1 MRAGATM
8 DAPTA
13 TPINGTPPAA
23 AASPLADPL
32 PHALDAFTQSV
43 APLVSGK
50 RLVVFLDYDGT
61 LTPIVSRPD
70 AAVMSAPMRQTL
82 RELAEHCIVAIVTGR
97 SMSKIVDFVNL
108 DELYYAG
115 SHGFDIRGP
124 SGSSV
129 RHQVADDMRPA
140 MEETMD
146 ALARRVAHV
155 AGAELEDNYMSV
167 SVHYRAVAEDQVADV
182 EDSVDSYVSEASHP
196 LVKHHGKKV
205 FELRPKVDWN
215 KGHAVVWL
223 AKYMATTLGCAP
235 DDLVP
240 VYIGDDV
247 SDEDAFTA
255 LAKMPQCITVK
266 VSATPAPTRAHFRI
280 RDPSEV
286 RQFLRRLTEL
296 AEDTPA
302 ATRAP
307 NGGGAQAAPADGT
320 AEVATL
326 ADAALPLA
334 TGLAQSSATSDGGR
348 SANTAT
354 SGAGAGAGAGCRSCD
369 Q

>member
-1 MRAGATM
+1 MRGA
-8 DAPTA
+8 P
-13 TPINGTPPAA
+13 
-23 AASPLADPL
+23 
-32 PHALDAFTQSV
+32 V
-43 APLVSGK
+43 
-50 RLVVFLDYDGT
+50 YDDSLSSLCPW
-61 LTPIVSRPD
+61 LTS
-70 AAVMSAPMRQTL
+70 L
-82 RELAEHCIVAIVTGR
+82 R
-97 SMSKIVDFVNL
+97 
-108 DELYYAG
+108 
-115 SHGFDIRGP
+115 
-124 SGSSV
+124 
-129 RHQVADDMRPA
+129 
-140 MEETMD
+140 
-146 ALARRVAHV
+146 RRV
-155 AGAELEDNYMSV
+155 
-167 SVHYRAVAEDQVADV
+167 
-182 EDSVDSYVSEASHP
+182 SYVSEASHP

-266 VSATPAPTRAHFRI
+266 VCMALYYRGSAPSRQPWRDHTCAGCAGCRAQVSATPAPTRAHFRI

-296 AEDTPA
+296 AKDTPA

-307 NGGGAQAAPADGT
+307 NGSGAHAAPADGT